1 MSPTATIDGSL
12 RQAAGLLQRC
22 SDSPRLDAEVLL
34 AKVLSRPRSA
44 LVAYADAPLD
54 AAAAK
59 QFRHLIDER
68 RRGVPVAYLTGTR
81 EFWSLPLNVTPAVLV
96 PRPETEDL
104 VELVLERLRPDA
116 PVRVLD
122 LGTGSGAIALA
133 LASERPLA
141 SITAVD
147 LSAAALG
154 VAAANAAALGL
165 ASVEWRCG
173 SWFVPVAGERFD
185 VIVANP
191 PYVAADD
198 PALEALKF
206 EPALALSPGSGGL
219 EAFAAIVAGAP
230 HHLVPGGLIALE
242 HGADQAEALRALLE
256 SNGFSAIT
264 SHLDRAGR
272 ARAVLATLST
282 QANEDTT

>member
-44 LVAYADAPLD
+44 LVAHADAPLD

-154 VAAANAAALGL
+154 VAAAGSRERRVAL
-165 ASVEWRCG
+165 R
-173 SWFVPVAGERFD
+173 FVVRARGRRALRRHRRESPVCRRGRSRARGAEIR
-185 VIVANP
+185 
-191 PYVAADD
+191 
-198 PALEALKF
+198 
-206 EPALALSPGSGGL
+206 
-219 EAFAAIVAGAP
+219 AGAGA
-230 HHLVPGGLIALE
+230 VPG
-242 HGADQAEALRALLE
+242 
-256 SNGFSAIT
+256 
-264 SHLDRAGR
+264 
-272 ARAVLATLST
+272 
-282 QANEDTT
+282 